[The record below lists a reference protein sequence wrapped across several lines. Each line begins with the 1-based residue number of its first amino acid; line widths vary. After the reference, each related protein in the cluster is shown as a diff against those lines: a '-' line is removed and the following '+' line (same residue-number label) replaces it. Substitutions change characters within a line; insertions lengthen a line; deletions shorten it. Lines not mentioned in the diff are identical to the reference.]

1 MIPRAEHNACVLPFH
16 LPVNPKDLSK
26 QIRSLARR
34 LGFAP
39 VGITT
44 ADPPEHWDFYR
55 SWVDM
60 GFAGEMGYLTR
71 NLDRRADPGTLV
83 PGARSVV
90 CVGLNY
96 RPEPADEEQKGPV
109 GRISCY
115 ARGDD
120 YHDVMKSR
128 LFELL
133 EQIKTLSPATEGRA
147 YVDTGPVLE
156 RDYASR
162 SGLGW
167 FGKHTNLIGIRS
179 GSWFFIGELILTT
192 ELEPDPPATDHCGT
206 CTKCI
211 DACPTDAILEP
222 YVLDSNRCISYLTI
236 ELKGPIPK
244 DLREA
249 VGNWVYGCDVC
260 QDVCPWNKKQA
271 RLTSEPAFRSREGFE
286 RPALHDLLSL
296 DPSAFST
303 RFRKSPVKRTK
314 RRGLLRNAA
323 VALGNVGIA
332 SDVGALS
339 NALHD
344 EEALIRSHAAWGL
357 GRIGGNEARDALQ
370 ERAAVETDTEVLDE
384 IADAMRNC

>member
-1 MIPRAEHNACVLPFH
+1 M
-16 LPVNPKDLSK
+16 
-26 QIRSLARR
+26 
-34 LGFAP
+34 
-39 VGITT
+39 
-44 ADPPEHWDFYR
+44 
-55 SWVDM
+55 
-60 GFAGEMGYLTR
+60 
-71 NLDRRADPGTLV
+71 
-83 PGARSVV
+83 
-90 CVGLNY
+90 
-96 RPEPADEEQKGPV
+96 
-109 GRISCY
+109 
-115 ARGDD
+115 
-120 YHDVMKSR
+120 
-128 LFELL
+128 
-133 EQIKTLSPATEGRA
+133 
-147 YVDTGPVLE
+147 
-156 RDYASR
+156 
-162 SGLGW
+162 
-167 FGKHTNLIGIRS
+167 
-179 GSWFFIGELILTT
+179 
-192 ELEPDPPATDHCGT
+192 
-206 CTKCI
+206 
-211 DACPTDAILEP
+211 
-222 YVLDSNRCISYLTI
+222 LDSNRCISYLTI

-271 RLTSEPAFRSREGFE
+271 RPTSEPAFRSREGFE